1 MTGKRITLSL
11 TDEDFQTL
19 ERLKSELPADTNE
32 TAILYLLREFGRSRF
47 AVGREKWVR
56 AFSARA
62 IEGRAIRT
70 SRLNEP
76 ATEPKK
82 LIKINPKAGRE
93 IFKK

>member
-1 MTGKRITLSL
+1 MTGKRITLLL

-32 TAILYLLREFGRSRF
+32 TAFLYLLREYGRTKIT
-47 AVGREKWVR
+47 VGREKWVR
-56 AFSARA
+56 AFSARG

-70 SRLNEP
+70 SRLNKP
-76 ATEPKK
+76 ATEPQKV
-82 LIKINPKAGRE
+82 IKIDLKAGRD

>member
-1 MTGKRITLSL
+1 MTGKRITLLL

-32 TAILYLLREFGRSRF
+32 TAFLYLLREYGRSRF
-47 AVGREKWVR
+47 AAGREKLARV
-56 AFSARA
+56 FSARA

-70 SRLNEP
+70 SRLNES
-76 ATEPKK
+76 ATEPQK
-82 LIKINPKAGRE
+82 LIKIDPKAGRD